1 MQGTKILCLWL
12 GCLLVCVA
20 PLSAQTDT
28 LTVLFETGEAHL
40 SPEAQAQLTSLAER
54 LDTMYKATY
63 LLKGYTDD
71 IGSSASN
78 KKLAQSRIESV
89 GRWLLIRGAKESQLE
104 ETLAIGEL
112 ALGAATDTTAVR
124 QSNRRVDV
132 IYTFVEEPS
141 EVDLLMDAA
150 EAGQTVT
157 LPNVLFVGG
166 ESTVKPESYSTV
178 RNLRDY
184 LKLNPS
190 VKVHFIGHICC
201 QDPDGPD
208 GVDLVTG
215 EHNLSEARARRI
227 VRFLVNQGIDPS
239 RLSAEGRRCSE
250 PTGNGAAADRRVE
263 IKILQK

>member
-1 MQGTKILCLWL
+1 MCLWL
-12 GCLLVCVA
+12 GWLLGCVA

-40 SPEAQAQLTSLAER
+40 SPQAQAQLTSLAER

-63 LLKGYTDD
+63 LLKGYADD

-78 KKLAQSRIESV
+78 KKLAQNRIESV
-89 GRWLLIRGAKESQLE
+89 GRWLLIRGAKENQLE
-104 ETLAIGEL
+104 EALAFGEL
-112 ALGAATDTTAVR
+112 ALGTAADTAAVR
-124 QSNRRVDV
+124 QNNRRVDV

-141 EVDLLMDAA
+141 EVDLLMDAV

-157 LPNVLFVGG
+157 LPNILFVGG
-166 ESTVKPESYSTV
+166 ESTIKPESYPTV

-184 LKLNPS
+184 LKLNPR

-201 QDPDGPD
+201 QDPRAPD
-208 GVDLVTG
+208 GLDMITG
-215 EHNLSEARARRI
+215 DYNLSEARANRI
-227 VRFLVNQGIDPS
+227 VRFLVNQGIDPA
-239 RLSAEGRRCSE
+239 RLSAEGRRSSE

-263 IKILQK
+263 IQILEK